1 MTTQYEFGFRLTQ
14 AEQGDMVNQ
23 PPENPNEKWKV
34 HPRFNSYEISDLGN
48 VRNIY
53 TKKLRNLIKKDK
65 NSSNSYLK
73 VGIHDPS
80 FNKNYGFV
88 SVHKLV
94 AETWMAEE
102 YDRSKQI
109 HHLDGDCS
117 NNILSNLQQL
127 TRAEHRAEHAAIY
140 AMFTKE
146 GVLLNIFT
154 NRGELKEYNLNISS
168 IVQSAGRV
176 GKFYKKHI
184 FRNIRRFPKITQWQI
199 GNTYDF
205 VINNAKGDFCV

>member
-1 MTTQYEFGFRLTQ
+1 MTTQYQFAFRLTQ

-23 PPENPNEKWKV
+23 PPENPNENWKV

-53 TKKLRNLIKKDK
+53 TKKLRNLIKKNK

-73 VGIHDPS
+73 VGINDPS

-94 AETWMAEE
+94 AETWMGEE

-117 NNILSNLQQL
+117 NNMLSNLQQL
-127 TRAEHRAEHAAIY
+127 TKAEHKAEHAAIY

-146 GVLLNIFT
+146 GVLLKVFT
-154 NRGELKEYNLNISS
+154 NRDELKDRNLNIVS
-168 IVQSAGRV
+168 IRACSTKPSGLH
-176 GKFYKKHI
+176 KKHI
-184 FRNIRRFPKITQWQI
+184 FRNIRRFPKMTQWQV

-205 VINNAKGDFCV
+205 VINNSKGDFCV